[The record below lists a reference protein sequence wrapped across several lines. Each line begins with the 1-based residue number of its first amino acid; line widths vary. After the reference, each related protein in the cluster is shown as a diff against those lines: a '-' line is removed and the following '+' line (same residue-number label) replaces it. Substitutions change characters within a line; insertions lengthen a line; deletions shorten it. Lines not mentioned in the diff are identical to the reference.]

1 MPAFDRLRIPA
12 LLMVLALVLTL
23 AALPA
28 EAKGKKARS
37 TYDEGTLVIDWFEE
51 GADLEFRETDRVDYL
66 WVSDSFSAKDLEKR
80 KLHFPDWPDVEF
92 VGDDV
97 EERDSDDVSLAR
109 RMNRLMAQYFHDCF
123 DIAWKGRV
131 ETSFDEGD
139 IKVTGRIVD
148 CSTGNQAAK
157 MIVGFGA
164 GSGFTVI
171 DLKMV
176 DTESGELLMAM
187 HHSVVSGSEMSTTES
202 KFSKWVGKLT
212 NDIDD
217 DGLVAMYEDG
227 KRQKK

>member
-1 MPAFDRLRIPA
+1 MMEAHDSIRVPT
-12 LLMVLALVLTL
+12 LLLVLALAFVL
-23 AALPA
+23 AVHPA
-28 EAKGKKARS
+28 EAKNKKKS
-37 TYDEGTLVIDWFEE
+37 TLDEGTLVVDWFEE

-80 KLHFPDWPDVEF
+80 KLYFPDWPDVEF

-97 EERDSDDVSLAR
+97 DERDSDDVSLAR
-109 RMNRLMAQYFHDCF
+109 RMNRLMSQYFHDCF

-131 ETSFDEGD
+131 PTSFDEGD
-139 IKVTGRIVD
+139 IEVTGRIVD

-176 DTESGELLMAM
+176 DTRTGELLMAM

-202 KFSKWVGKLT
+202 KFSKWIGKLT

-217 DGLVAMYEDG
+217 DGLVSMYEDG